1 MPIITISIMD
11 EGIPVDKMVN
21 GDDGGPSCPI
31 ATQDAEVNEEAKEL
45 AIEEVNYR
53 DPSNDGGFKLTEV
66 CGNCGAYNQTDD
78 MLECIGDESGDLG
91 YCQMYK
97 FVCSSDH
104 VCDDWVKG
112 GPIKS
117 MAEGSERDI
126 L

>member
-1 MPIITISIMD
+1 MD
-11 EGIPVDKMVN
+11 GGIPVDKMSSD
-21 GDDGGPSCPI
+21 GDGPSCPI
-31 ATQDAEVNEEAKEL
+31 ATQDAEANEEAKEL
-45 AIEEVNYR
+45 AIEEANYR

-97 FVCSSDH
+97 FMCSADH
-104 VCDDWVKG
+104 TCDDWVKG